1 MHRTAAAAFIAA
13 IVFTTTA
20 FAPRLLGQDT
30 RVVTE
35 PVLPPVCTSLDAQLT
50 ATDNALSPA
59 DEGKLDTARIQQAID
74 ACGKGKA
81 VALRT
86 KAAANAFLSGPLE
99 LREGVTLLV
108 DKGVTLYES
117 VDPKILETSPG
128 SCGLVSAAPGR
139 GCKPLISVSHVAGA
153 AVMGDGTID
162 GRGNVKLVGVGK
174 SSWDLAEDA
183 RPGGGQKVSRLI
195 VADHADNFTLYRITL
210 RNSPNFHV
218 VYNGGNGFTVWG
230 IKLDTPGK
238 LARNTD
244 GIDPGAGAHK
254 ITITHSYISTGDDDV
269 AIKGGPGG
277 VTDMTV
283 SHNHF
288 YRGHGMSI
296 GSETDGGVSRIRVFD
311 LSLDGPD
318 NGIRI
323 KSNAARGG
331 LVHDVSYDDV
341 CIRNSPNALYFDTAY
356 SANGPIEGTKFP
368 EFVDINL
375 HNVRVSGG
383 GKLSFNGYSK
393 EHRLAVNLDGVS
405 IDNASYKYTVQH
417 ADLKLGPGPVNLKLD
432 TGNDNHITGT
442 PAAGSL
448 PSCVDKFVPF
458 PR

>member
-1 MHRTAAAAFIAA
+1 MHRTTAVALFAATTLAA
-13 IVFTTTA
+13 TA
-20 FAPRLLGQDT
+20 CAQDT
-30 RVVTE
+30 RTVTE
-35 PVLPPVCTSLDAQLT
+35 PKIPPTCTKLEAQLT
-50 ATDNALSPA
+50 ATNNALSPA
-59 DEGKLDTARIQQAID
+59 DETRLDTTRIQQAID
-74 ACGKGKA
+74 GCGKGKA
-81 VALRT
+81 VELQPQAT
-86 KAAANAFLSGPLE
+86 SNAFLSGPLE
-99 LREGVTLLV
+99 LREGVTLLI

-117 VDPKILETSPG
+117 VDPKVLEVSPG
-128 SCGLVSAAPGR
+128 SCGLVSNAPGR

-153 AVMGDGTID
+153 AVMGDGAID
-162 GRGNVKLVGVGK
+162 GRGNVKLVGVNK
-174 SSWDLAEDA
+174 SAWDLAEEA

-244 GIDPGAGAHK
+244 GIDPGAGAK
-254 ITITHSYISTGDDDV
+254 NITITQSYISTGDDDV

-277 VTDMTV
+277 VADMTV

-296 GSETDGGVSRIRVFD
+296 GSETDGGVSRIRVTD

-331 LVHDVSYDDV
+331 LVHDIRYDDV
-341 CIRNSPNALYFDTAY
+341 CIRNSPNPLYFDTAY

-368 EFVDINL
+368 EFVDITL

-393 EHRLAVNLDGVS
+393 EHRLAVNLDGVI
-405 IDNASYKYTVQH
+405 IDNTAYKYTVQH
-417 ADLKLGPGPVNLKLD
+417 ADLKLGPGPVNLNLD
-432 TGNDNHITGT
+432 SGQDNHITGT
-442 PAAGSL
+442 PGSGSL
-448 PSCVDKFVPF
+448 PSCADKFVPF